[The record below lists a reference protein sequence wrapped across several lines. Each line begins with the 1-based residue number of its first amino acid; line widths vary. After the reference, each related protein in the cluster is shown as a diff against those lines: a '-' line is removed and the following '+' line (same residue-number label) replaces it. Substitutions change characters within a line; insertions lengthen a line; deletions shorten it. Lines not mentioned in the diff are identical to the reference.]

1 MKIGRQISPLLMK
14 NLVVE
19 TTYVPQIW
27 LCLPASNILNLSATS
42 RHEVSCQISMYISR
56 FSHRTNLLQRCQK
69 NSKTWWAQTIN
80 FKKCRGHVHVLLYG
94 VIFSGEIDIVQSI
107 FTRCVVYSFKQK

>member
-80 FKKCRGHVHVLLYG
+80 FKKFR
-94 VIFSGEIDIVQSI
+94 
-107 FTRCVVYSFKQK
+107 VYFWIELGIEWFIIIKREKGTFAKC